1 MRVYVGRTS
10 KLVLSVG
17 DKMSAEEFDASLVH
31 TDPVGDEV
39 LAQQTRMAEQLM
51 LRPNALA
58 NAKLHAE
65 NELHRLVVACN
76 RIAWRSMPAEA
87 RQPTPDEIN
96 GLLERLEQDNRHK
109 LMHDAKTAA
118 EQRFLVVKLQEAH
131 ERCQADM
138 EAEQQEY
145 DRQQQLAQEWAEFE
159 AYDEQNKEA
168 RFETWRASKAQQ

>member
-1 MRVYVGRTS
+1 
-10 KLVLSVG
+10 
-17 DKMSAEEFDASLVH
+17 MSAEEFDASLVH

-39 LAQQTRMAEQLM
+39 LAQQARMAEQLM

-65 NELHRLVVACN
+65 NELHRLIMACN
-76 RIAWRSMPAEA
+76 RLAWRSMPADP

-96 GLLERLEQDNRHK
+96 TLLERLEQENRHK
-109 LMHDAKTAA
+109 LMHDAKLAA

-131 ERCQADM
+131 ERCQA
-138 EAEQQEY
+138 ELAAEQEEY
-145 DRQQQLAQEWAEFE
+145 ARQQQLAEEWAEFE

-168 RFETWRASKAQQ
+168 RFEAWRAARSGQ

>member
-1 MRVYVGRTS
+1 MLGAISVSAKYVGD
-10 KLVLSVG
+10 VI
-17 DKMSAEEFDASLVH
+17 MSAEEEFDASLVH
-31 TDPVGDEV
+31 TDPVSDEV
-39 LAQQTRMAEQLM
+39 LAQQTQMVENLMA
-51 LRPNALA
+51 RPNALA